1 MRCSAHQDPFHCFTF
16 LFSPRPDI
24 GVTKKELGKSRWGGW
39 LRINRHVCLR
49 LLNKWCVLLLWKVS
63 RESRWKTSG
72 KTASIQVEWNDER
85 SCFSPRPCLTTRSSK
100 GEKGTGWTTI
110 NYSSQVNN
118 VFYNQRSFIGWDLH
132 YLPFSLNILF
142 IDFMICYTSSPTSIE
157 LLFVII
163 LFMVVH
169 GVPLC
174 RRRAS
179 NVHHSHRSCCYS
191 AYIPLRN

>member
-132 YLPFSLNILF
+132 YLPFSLDIF
-142 IDFMICYTSSPTSIE
+142 IYWFHDLLYFLSHVHRVTSCYYSVHGCSWGPALLTEGFERPSSP
-157 LLFVII
+157 
-163 LFMVVH
+163 
-169 GVPLC
+169 
-174 RRRAS
+174 
-179 NVHHSHRSCCYS
+179 
-191 AYIPLRN
+191 